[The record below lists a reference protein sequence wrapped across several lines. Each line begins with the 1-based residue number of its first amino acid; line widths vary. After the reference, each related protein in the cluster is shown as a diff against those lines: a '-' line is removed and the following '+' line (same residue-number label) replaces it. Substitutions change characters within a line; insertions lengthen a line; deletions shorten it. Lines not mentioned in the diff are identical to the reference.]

1 MQTGLPPTDRALT
14 CGSMSDDEEEVD
26 VFSLGL
32 RPPPLSSGGP
42 PAPPTKNPPY
52 LSGSAPNSPSK
63 LGGGIIYGR
72 ADEDYNKNSGES
84 SSMNEKQY
92 PTTVNSNSD
101 SSSSS
106 SSKNNNTNQDMTA
119 SALYRL
125 YKAPPSPSKKLMTS
139 SIIKT
144 EEPVTINQTMKILI
158 VGNAKCGKSS
168 IINQYASNTF
178 ENEYKTT
185 IGADFVRKDVLLK
198 LQDNSKIGVRLQL
211 WDIAGQDRFQKLT
224 RAYFSKAKGVVIV
237 CDVSRDGTI
246 DAVRTWKKEIDAWAD
261 QSGVLGSLPV
271 VLFANKADLLTNPQD
286 AFKTGAIMERV
297 CRDQGFVDWFITS
310 AKLGNSVEDGFN
322 TLMLKIVDIDR
333 KNIMSGSDG
342 TTKMKNDTIK
352 LGAKSTKSNKK
363 GSRNS
368 FDGECC

>member
-1 MQTGLPPTDRALT
+1 
-14 CGSMSDDEEEVD
+14 MSEEQDEDEVD
-26 VFSLGL
+26 IFSLGL
-32 RPPPLSSGGP
+32 KPPPLP
-42 PAPPTKNPPY
+42 
-52 LSGSAPNSPSK
+52 SGSGSGAGASMILNPSYISSSSASNSPNK
-63 LGGGIIYGR
+63 LGGGGIYNR
-72 ADEDYNKNSGES
+72 AGEEYSKSNTLNNSFNMSVQQQQQQQQYSNTIRS
-84 SSMNEKQY
+84 SNG
-92 PTTVNSNSD
+92 
-101 SSSSS
+101 SSSSYS
-106 SSKNNNTNQDMTA
+106 NTNQDMTA
-119 SALYRL
+119 SALYKL
-125 YKAPPSPSKKLMTS
+125 YKAPQSPSKKLTS

-168 IINQYASNTF
+168 IINQYASNSF
-178 ENEYKTT
+178 EHEYKTT

-246 DAVRTWKKEIDAWAD
+246 EAVRTWKKEIDAWAD

-297 CRDQGFVDWFITS
+297 CREQGFVDWFITS
-310 AKLGNSVEDGFN
+310 AKLGDSVEDGFN

-333 KNIMSGSDG
+333 KNNISSSDG
-342 TTKMKNDTIK
+342 TSKMKNDTIK
-352 LGAKSTKSNKK
+352 LGAKSTKSNKR
-363 GSRNS
+363 GGRNS